1 MMRPIFHTRLAGIG
15 MLFWVLALAALLAG
29 TAGCRNPAYSNL
41 PPSALSP
48 PGTPFPELAK
58 GDVFLDETE
67 LPSNTIIEPGDTLDI
82 VIRRG
87 SGEEAMTARV
97 SKVGFTSLNVA
108 DVDVRGLTAEEAASK
123 IQRAVEPYMRNPTV
137 KVRIKRDKLKV
148 KRIFVFGDVNKPG
161 MYPMS
166 RGMTVMEAVLA
177 AENYKET
184 AVLDEVRV
192 IRGNLDRPTVLTADI
207 SRLLTYGDPAGN
219 VQLRENDVVYIPR
232 ERLGDA
238 SVTAKKLGPI
248 LGAALAPL
256 QAAFFTQ
263 LLVTP

>member
-1 MMRPIFHTRLAGIG
+1 MMRSLAGMGRGGLGGLLG
-15 MLFWVLALAALLAG
+15 MLVLTVLLAG
-29 TAGCRNPAYSNL
+29 PAGCRNPAYSTL

-58 GDVFLDETE
+58 GDVFVDESE
-67 LPSNTIIEPGDTLDI
+67 LPPGTIIEPGDTLEI

-97 SKVGFTSLNVA
+97 TKVGFTSLNVA
-108 DVDVRGLTAEEAASK
+108 DVDVRGLTAEEAASR
-123 IQRAVEPYMRNPTV
+123 IQRAVEPYMRNPSV
-137 KVRIKRDKLKV
+137 KVRIKRDKLKI

-207 SRLLTYGDPAGN
+207 SRLLTYGDAAGN
-219 VQLRENDVVYIPR
+219 LKLRENDVVYIPR

-238 SVTAKKLGPI
+238 AETAKKLGPV

-263 LLVTP
+263 LLIAP